1 MCAARNAVGQSDIFN
16 EPALRGTSGETGDSV
31 NREAVF
37 GDAFRPDVS
46 DSGGI
51 GDEPALSGAGAAE
64 AERRNRSEW
73 LETQWRAAPS
83 SREWFLIPLL
93 MVVSG
98 FAAIVCTLIKGGGGS
113 MALAIAVLAPVV
125 EETSKI
131 IMPAMVLEKRPWRFS
146 SAAELLLVCAFSG
159 LVFATIENLLYIF
172 VYIPKDQLTI
182 GILLWRLS
190 VCTLLHVSCASISG
204 LGLGRAWHAAR
215 DNRSLA
221 EISRAA
227 GFVVA
232 AMVLHGLYNLGALIY
247 AVVTQHG

>member
-1 MCAARNAVGQSDIFN
+1 MARNAVGKNDIFN

-51 GDEPALSGAGAAE
+51 GDEPALSSAAAAE
-64 AERRNRSEW
+64 EERRNRLEW
-73 LETQWRAAPS
+73 LEAQWRAAPS
-83 SREWFLIPLL
+83 SREWFLLPLL

-98 FAAIVCTLIKGGGGS
+98 FAAIVCALMKGGGGS

-131 IMPAMVLEKRPWRFS
+131 IVPAMVLEKRPWRFS
-146 SAAELLLVCAFSG
+146 SAAELLVVCAFSG
-159 LVFATIENLLYIF
+159 LIFATVENLLYFF

-204 LGLGRAWHAAR
+204 FGLGRVWRAAR
-215 DNRSLA
+215 ENRSVA
-221 EISRAA
+221 ELSRAS
-227 GFVVA
+227 GFVIA
-232 AMVLHGLYNLGALIY
+232 AMVLHGLYNLGTLVYAL
-247 AVVTQHG
+247 VTQRG

>member
-1 MCAARNAVGQSDIFN
+1 VGKGDIFN
-16 EPALRGTSGETGDSV
+16 EPALRGRSGETGDCV

-37 GDAFRPDVS
+37 GDASRPDVS

-51 GDEPALSGAGAAE
+51 GDEPALSSVAAAE
-64 AERRNRSEW
+64 RERRNRLEW
-73 LETQWRAAPS
+73 LEAQWRVAS
-83 SREWFLIPLL
+83 STREWFLIPLL

-98 FAAIVCTLIKGGGGS
+98 LAAVFCTVLKGGGGS
-113 MALAIAVLAPVV
+113 MVLAIAVLAPVV

-146 SAAELLLVCAFSG
+146 SAAELLVVCAFSG

-172 VYIPKDQLTI
+172 IYIPKEQLTI

-190 VCTLLHVSCASISG
+190 VCTLLHVLCASISG
-204 LGLGRAWHAAR
+204 FGLGRVWRAASER
-215 DNRSLA
+215 RSMA
-221 EISRAA
+221 EMSRAA

-232 AMVLHGLYNLGALIY
+232 AMVLHGLYNFGALIY
-247 AVVTQHG
+247 AVVTRHG